1 MAAEA
6 EAYCGIAI
14 AARMRRRQLLTR
26 VVIGCM
32 MALSL
37 NGLLGW
43 PVVMPWLLV
52 FLAGQLPEMLAFG
65 PLTSGKVERLP
76 LWRNV
81 LGCIG
86 VVLNGAAFGALSIP
100 LWSFEGAAG
109 GVISALVISAAMLNA
124 VVGTP
129 GSRVVLA
136 CALGPEIAY
145 LLATPWFM
153 DFYGASA
160 LLQGVTALGC
170 LGFAGYAVTL
180 WNVLETSRRAEAEA
194 RTLAERKR
202 NEAEAAGA
210 AKSLYVAT
218 IGHELRT
225 PISAMLAGS
234 IELERAAKGSSLKA
248 HATLIADA
256 GRMMKTLL
264 DDVLDHAKLDAGRMS
279 MEAVPFDLRAVVAQ
293 TARFWTAEARKK
305 GLKLRVE
312 GAASLPRWVEG
323 DPTRLR
329 QIVNNLVSNAVK
341 FTEKGSVTLNLKA
354 WASADDGAAIRL
366 QVVDTGPGMDREQ
379 VGRLFTP
386 FGQGDVSIARNHG
399 GTGLGLVISR
409 QLAQLMGGQLT
420 AYSVKGEGSTFTLA
434 LTLPVAEAP
443 AVPEAAN
450 EAAPRQPSGG
460 RALRVLAADD
470 HEINR
475 RAVQLIL
482 QPLGAEIVQV
492 TDGLQAV
499 EKARAEEYDI
509 IIMDVRMPGLDGR
522 EATRRIRAEAGPNQ
536 HTPIIAVTAD
546 TDKVDVD
553 ACRAAGMDWFVGK
566 PLEPQALVQTVAQA
580 LDQAEQDAQDAA
592 AEAGAVDDGTRPLR
606 VLVADDHEIN
616 RKAVQFVLEPAG
628 AEIVAV
634 ENGKLAY
641 EATLAQAFDLIV
653 MDVRMP
659 EMNGHEAT
667 RRIRSTVGPNQNIP
681 IIAVTAESDATAC
694 REAGMDWFVGKP
706 IDPQTLMATVIEAL
720 NAANMPVAD
729 EEDDGGEEAQVA

>member
-1 MAAEA
+1 MTAAA

-14 AARMRRRQLLTR
+14 AARMRRRQLMTR
-26 VVIGCM
+26 VVIGCLI
-32 MALSL
+32 ALSL
-37 NGLLGW
+37 NRLLGW
-43 PVVMPWLLV
+43 STVMPWLLF

-65 PLTSGKVERLP
+65 PLTSGRTERLP

-81 LGCIG
+81 LGCLG
-86 VVLNGAAFGALSIP
+86 VAINGAAFGALSVP
-100 LWSFEGAAG
+100 LWSFQGADG

-136 CALGPEIAY
+136 CALGPEVAY
-145 LLATPWFM
+145 LLATPFFM
-153 DFYGASA
+153 SLYGASSM
-160 LLQGVTALGC
+160 LQGVTALGC
-170 LGFAGYAVTL
+170 LGFAGYAVAL
-180 WNVLETSRRAEAEA
+180 WNVLETSRRSEAEA
-194 RTLAERKR
+194 RTLAERKAT
-202 NEAEAAGA
+202 EAEAAGA
-210 AKSLYVAT
+210 ARSIYVAT

-234 IELERAAKGSSLKA
+234 IELERAAKGSSLRA

-279 MEAVPFDLRAVVAQ
+279 MEAVTFDLRAVVAQ

-341 FTEKGSVTLNLKA
+341 FTEHGSVSLRLKA

-379 VGRLFTP
+379 VSRLFTP
-386 FGQGDVSIARNHG
+386 FGQGDASIARNHG

-434 LTLPVAEAP
+434 LTLPVAAAP

-450 EAAPRQPSGG
+450 ESAPRQPADG

-482 QPLGAEIVQV
+482 QPMGAEIVQV
-492 TDGLQAV
+492 VDGLQAV
-499 EKARAEEYDI
+499 EKARAEAFDI
-509 IIMDVRMPGLDGR
+509 IIMDVRMPGMDGR
-522 EATRRIRAEAGPNQ
+522 AATRQIRAEEGPNQ

-546 TDKVDVD
+546 TDKVDMD

-566 PLEPQALVQTVAQA
+566 PLEPQALVQTVVQA
-580 LDQAEQDAQDAA
+580 LERADQAIEDAA
-592 AEAGAVDDGTRPLR
+592 AEAEAADAGTRPLR

-628 AEIVAV
+628 AEITAV

-641 EATLAQAFDLIV
+641 EATLDQAFDLIV

-667 RRIRSTVGPNQNIP
+667 RRIRATKGPNQKIP
-681 IIAVTAESDATAC
+681 IIAVTAESDAAAC

-706 IDPQTLMATVIEAL
+706 IDPQTLLATVIEAL
-720 NAANMPVAD
+720 NAANMPVED
-729 EEDDGGEEAQVA
+729 EDEGDGGEAQVA

>member
-1 MAAEA
+1 MTAEA
-6 EAYCGIAI
+6 ETYCGIAV

-26 VVIGCM
+26 VVIGCLI
-32 MALSL
+32 ALSL
-37 NGLLGW
+37 NRLLGW
-43 PVVMPWLLV
+43 NTVMPWLLI
-52 FLAGQLPEMLAFG
+52 FLVAQLPEMLAFG
-65 PLTSGKVERLP
+65 PIISGKVERLP
-76 LWRNV
+76 LWRNL
-81 LGCIG
+81 LGCVG
-86 VVLNGAAFGALSIP
+86 VALNGVAFGALSIP
-100 LWSFEGAAG
+100 LWNLEGMAG
-109 GVISALVISAAMLNA
+109 GVLSALVISAAMLNA

-136 CALGPEIAY
+136 CALGPEVTY
-145 LLATPWFM
+145 LVATPFFM
-153 DFYGASA
+153 DFYGASV
-160 LLQGVTALGC
+160 LLQAVTGLGC

-180 WNVLETSRRAEAEA
+180 WNVLETSRRSEAEA

-202 NEAEAAGA
+202 AEAEAAGA
-210 AKSLYVAT
+210 AKSIYVAT

-234 IELERAAKGSSLKA
+234 IELERAAKGSGLKA

-279 MEAVPFDLRAVVAQ
+279 MEATAFDLRAVVAQ

-312 GAASLPRWVEG
+312 GAATLPRWVMG

-329 QIVNNLVSNAVK
+329 QIVNNLISNAVK
-341 FTEKGSVTLNLKA
+341 FTEKGSVSLKLHA
-354 WASADDGAAIRL
+354 WPSADEGVAVRL
-366 QVVDTGPGMDREQ
+366 QVIDTGPGMDREQ
-379 VGRLFTP
+379 LSRLFTP
-386 FGQGDVSIARNHG
+386 FGQGDASIARNHG

-420 AYSVKGEGSTFTLA
+420 AYSVKGKGSTFTLA
-434 LTLPVAEAP
+434 VTLPVAEAP

-450 EAAPRQPSGG
+450 ESAPRQPVDG

-482 QPLGAEIVQV
+482 QPLGAEIVPV
-492 TDGLQAV
+492 TDGLQAL
-499 EKARAEEYDI
+499 EKARAEAFDI
-509 IIMDVRMPGLDGR
+509 IVMDVRMPGMDGR
-522 EATRRIRAEAGPNQ
+522 EASRRIRAEAGPNQ

-546 TDKVDVD
+546 TDKVDME

-580 LDQAEQDAQDAA
+580 LERVDQAAEDA
-592 AEAGAVDDGTRPLR
+592 ETVDDGTRPLR

-634 ENGKLAY
+634 ENGRLAY

-667 RRIRSTVGPNQNIP
+667 RRIRQTAGPNQNVP

-720 NAANMPVAD
+720 NAANMPPVED
-729 EEDDGGEEAQVA
+729 ENGDEGDTAQVA